1 MARLRK
7 SDLEQMDE
15 TYFESLEPKRL
26 VEVAKNLYELAV
38 EQLEKLEQN
47 SKNSS
52 RPPSTDN
59 PYQSSASASP
69 AETVA
74 VLPTEEKVGAEK
86 EEAETANQEQPIPA
100 NTKGFGKRTA
110 GKQPGAKGQWRNQPL
125 RAGEMIA
132 HRPETCTAC
141 NAELELSNQAEK
153 PYMGYYQFELVPQEQ
168 GFKIIC
174 YLHHY
179 YGATCSCGHHSQ
191 AIPGRGDCSELEGRK
206 IQLQLQEYT
215 LIGPMLATFIASL
228 SVRYRLSR
236 VKIQEFLQDWGGIAL
251 SIGSIDSSIR
261 AAGLACSPVVEDL
274 IGQLQQAEILHL
286 DETTWYESGRLCWLW
301 VAVNST
307 TAVFL
312 IGARTKE
319 ALLKIV
325 GTAFVGW
332 LISDGYGAYRWY
344 EHRQRCLAHLIRKAL
359 AITQAVDA
367 EAKQIAQWLLDEMR
381 ELIHQLA
388 TAASDDAEDPGTIRL
403 HKVTQLAQSSEHVK
417 LKALA
422 NEILNDWDAVVAFV
436 SNPQLP
442 VTNNHAERA
451 LRHAV
456 IARRIGFGT
465 RTSEGSNAY
474 AALLTVIETCRLR
487 GLNPWTFLAE
497 VISLRRQGLDAPL
510 IPSLPLSVI

>member
-1 MARLRK
+1 MWV
-7 SDLEQMDE
+7 
-15 TYFESLEPKRL
+15 T
-26 VEVAKNLYELAV
+26 
-38 EQLEKLEQN
+38 
-47 SKNSS
+47 
-52 RPPSTDN
+52 
-59 PYQSSASASP
+59 
-69 AETVA
+69 
-74 VLPTEEKVGAEK
+74 
-86 EEAETANQEQPIPA
+86 
-100 NTKGFGKRTA
+100 
-110 GKQPGAKGQWRNQPL
+110 
-125 RAGEMIA
+125 
-132 HRPETCTAC
+132 
-141 NAELELSNQAEK
+141 
-153 PYMGYYQFELVPQEQ
+153 
-168 GFKIIC
+168 

-179 YGATCSCGHHSQ
+179 DGATCCCGHHSQ

-215 LIGPMLATFIASL
+215 LIGPMLATFIVSL

-251 SIGSIDSSIR
+251 SLGSIDSSIR

-274 IGQLQQAEILHL
+274 IGQLQPAEILDL
-286 DETTWYESGRLCWLW
+286 DETTWSESGRLCWLW

-307 TAVFL
+307 CAVFL

-388 TAASDDAEDPGTIRL
+388 TAASDNAEDPGTIRL
-403 HKVTQLAQSSEHVK
+403 QKVTQLAQASEHVK

-422 NEILNDWDAVVAFV
+422 NEILHDWDAVVAFV

-442 VTNNHAERA
+442 VTNTALPPLMRYSPMAESFTA
-451 LRHAV
+451 SWLS
-456 IARRIGFGT
+456 FKKC
-465 RTSEGSNAY
+465 TS
-474 AALLTVIETCRLR
+474 
-487 GLNPWTFLAE
+487 
-497 VISLRRQGLDAPL
+497 
-510 IPSLPLSVI
+510 